1 MNLLHK
7 VIMISGAPGSGKT
20 TLAKALAAKLSF
32 ALLSKDII
40 KETLFDNLGKEN
52 SDLIENRKMG
62 GASMELLWKLAGHCP
77 QVIIEANFRPASAYE
92 RSKIE
97 ALNCQLIEIY
107 CRCSPEESM
116 RRFAER
122 ASVSNHHSAHTLKTL
137 PPKLLAEYNGPVG
150 IGKVIEVD
158 TERPLNIEEIAD
170 RINGLWISI

>member
-7 VIMISGAPGSGKT
+7 VVMISGAPGSGKT
-20 TLAKALAAKLSF
+20 TLAKALAAKLNF

-52 SDLIENRKMG
+52 SDLSETRNIG
-62 GASMELLWKLAGHCP
+62 GAAMELLWKLAGHCP

-92 RSKIE
+92 ISKIE

-107 CRCSPEESM
+107 CRCSPEEAM

-122 ASVSNHHSAHTLKTL
+122 ADVSNHHPAHNLKTL
-137 PPKLLAEYNGPVG
+137 PRNCLPNTMVRLES
-150 IGKVIEVD
+150 
-158 TERPLNIEEIAD
+158 ER
-170 RINGLWISI
+170 